1 MKTQDSTPEEE
12 GMLIA
17 SGVRTTSMV
26 KISRLVPVRGR
37 LFDFCAALI
46 SIIVTIVVII
56 NYLVI
61 SNRVKIKNMPFGG
74 SSKELEYSID
84 HQRNF
89 IFPNAEI
96 SSHFDSGN
104 ARSIVQHKAYEFVV
118 KVGGEPN
125 SHFRRWFYFN
135 VHNIQQPV
143 TLRFFVSNISMD
155 YSLLETGVSP
165 VYKSES
171 SADIWSRLEEPTK
184 IRKIGKDELEIEF
197 SYQYDPS
204 NDGKIWFALTYPAS
218 LKADQLFYSKLE
230 ATFGSHKTIFYQ
242 KQSLMKTKDGNSLE
256 VVLLSSNLNI
266 NNKTTKAV
274 QGINIPEFSGNKTIV
289 IITARIHGYETI
301 SSGVM
306 RNIVNYLL
314 GDSQPCLELMDSFL
328 FVLLP
333 MMNPDGVLAGYNRA
347 DAWGNGYDLEFPIS
361 SAKSS
366 VEAFTV
372 KAFLTAVSSQ
382 FKTTALLHLTSTLNS
397 NFLKIS
403 VPLLSQTGI
412 EQNLL
417 YPYFLLQ
424 NVHSTKGSKSISV
437 TDSNFLRE
445 MAVILKNQIV
455 VELNVPAIPSSE
467 LSKGQ
472 VTTTESG
479 TVVKGF
485 TAGQGTLGIHQ
496 ISQKIINS
504 FHQAMASRKIP
515 EKQISK
521 PTEAVQVKN
530 ETNSTKPTVIETPQK
545 KEDDA
550 KGEKYTLDPK
560 LVESLR
566 ELYKSVMDLNA
577 GGK

>member
-17 SGVRTTSMV
+17 SGVQTMSGA
-26 KISRLVPVRGR
+26 KIPRLVPVRGR
-37 LFDFCAALI
+37 LFDFCASFI
-46 SIIVTIVVII
+46 SIIVTIVVVF

-104 ARSIVQHKAYEFVV
+104 ARSIVQHTAYEFEV
-118 KVGGEPN
+118 KVGGEAN
-125 SHFRRWFYFN
+125 SHFRRWFYFS

-143 TLRFFVSNISMD
+143 TLRFFVGNISMD

-230 ATFGSHKTIFYQ
+230 TAFGSHKTIFFE

-256 VVLLSSNLNI
+256 VVLLSSTLNI

-274 QGINIPEFSGNKTIV
+274 QGINFPEISGNKTLV
-289 IITARIHGYETI
+289 ILTARIHGYETI

-306 RNIVNYLL
+306 RNIANYLL

-333 MMNPDGVLAGYNRA
+333 MLNPDGVSAGFNRA

-361 SAKSS
+361 SANSS
-366 VEAFTV
+366 AEAFTV
-372 KAFLTAVSSQ
+372 KSFLTAVSSQ
-382 FKTTALLHLTSTLNS
+382 LKTTALLHLTSTLNS

-403 VPLLSQTGI
+403 VPLLSQAGI

-445 MAVILKNQIV
+445 MAVLMKNQIV

-467 LSKGQ
+467 LAKGQ

-485 TAGQGTLGIHQ
+485 TAGQGSLGIHQ

-504 FHQAMASRKIP
+504 FGQAMAARKFP
-515 EKQISK
+515 EKLPPK
-521 PTEAVQVKN
+521 PIEPLPAKNDTNTTKTPAVDTPVKKA
-530 ETNSTKPTVIETPQK
+530 EEPKV
-545 KEDDA
+545 
-550 KGEKYTLDPK
+550 EKYTLEPK

-566 ELYKSVMDLNA
+566 ELYKSVMDLNS